1 MKKPMPL
8 PSDHCT
14 RANNRDNTAEQNAG
28 GEPTGACLPAS
39 LAAYLACT
47 LEVLAPK
54 AGNVH
59 LGRSFSDASVLDY
72 LASAAAIAP
81 LLDEAVSRGVGRT
94 VLEAIQRTRMV
105 TRSNTNLGIVLL
117 LAPLA
122 AVPSEHRLAQGIAAV
137 LDRLSVEDS
146 RAVYVAIRL
155 AQPAGLGHVAQ
166 EDIRQEPTLPLRAIM
181 QLAAERDAI
190 ARQYACAFRDIFELG
205 IPRLLQALQQ
215 GRPLAQAIV
224 LCHLHWLAEL
234 GDSLIARKCGP
245 AVSREAGRRAREVV
259 ELGWPDTS
267 AGQHAFA
274 ELDAWLRADGNR
286 RNPGT
291 SADLVVA
298 TLFAALRDGFLP
310 LPFRVSWAPAAE

>member
-1 MKKPMPL
+1 MPH
-8 PSDHCT
+8 PTDYCT
-14 RANNRDNTAEQNAG
+14 GTNDRGSAARHNPG
-28 GEPTGACLPAS
+28 GESTGACLPAS

-81 LLDEAVSRGVGRT
+81 LLDETARRGVGAT
-94 VLEAIQRTRMV
+94 VLQAIQRTRMV
-105 TRSNTNLGIVLL
+105 SRSNTNLGIVLL
-117 LAPLA
+117 LTPLA
-122 AVPSEHRLAQGIAAV
+122 AVPAEHRLAQGIAAV
-137 LDRLSVEDS
+137 LDQLSVEDS
-146 RAVYVAIRL
+146 RAVYAAIRL
-155 AQPAGLGHVAQ
+155 AQPAGLGQVAQ
-166 EDIRQEPTLPLRAIM
+166 EDIRQEPNLPLRAIM
-181 QLAAERDAI
+181 LLAADRDAI
-190 ARQYACAFRDIFELG
+190 ARQYACAFRDVFELG

-215 GRPLAQAIV
+215 GRTLAQAIV

-245 AVSREAGRRAREVV
+245 AVSREAGQRAREVV
-259 ELGWPDTS
+259 ELGWPDTP

-274 ELDAWLRADGNR
+274 ELDAWLCADGNR

-291 SADLVVA
+291 SADLVAA

-310 LPFRVSWAPAAE
+310 LPFSVSWARAGE